1 MKKLI
6 TLNAPGLYIAEHN
19 STGKVFLVSIIG
31 EVPML
36 RIRNIMDLSAFTEGK
51 PITLQENEK
60 LGMNMWNNP
69 NEYTY
74 ALLRTKLLLPD
85 TEVKED
91 TLDLS
96 NYPSLVEKKDKL
108 LDMDDDMAVVEICKD
123 ENLNI
128 ATATE
133 IWKQFKLSIRK

>member
-19 STGKVFLVSIIG
+19 PTGKVFLVSIIG

-51 PITLQENEK
+51 PVTLQENEK
-60 LGMNMWNNP
+60 LSMDMWNNP

-74 ALLRTKLLLPD
+74 ALLRTKLLLPNN
-85 TEVKED
+85 EVKED